1 MEFFKIYSRVSVSD
15 LWRKGNLVDS
25 GFVSNETRVVF
36 RSSSSSVLIYIQMS
50 SEMWQIE
57 SQGDL
62 FFEKCVKGS
71 TILESNQIHSKLA
84 GFMTELFDRWR
95 FQKCSHYVSI
105 VLCSRHYAMNVS
117 EANRAIFPAANI
129 DHRGR
134 AFQVTIHCISVAEQ
148 LLSITGF
155 LPTHRTERALRRLV
169 PSSLDGRVGSSICYS
184 KVDALQIK
192 SGFKDYQPEIDIE
205 LHKYFPGIKWE

>member
-1 MEFFKIYSRVSVSD
+1 
-15 LWRKGNLVDS
+15 
-25 GFVSNETRVVF
+25 
-36 RSSSSSVLIYIQMS
+36 
-50 SEMWQIE
+50 MWQIE

-71 TILESNQIHSKLA
+71 TLPELTQVHSKFA
-84 GFMTELFDRWR
+84 GFITELFDRWR

-117 EANRAIFPAANI
+117 EANKAVFPAANI

-148 LLSITGF
+148 CFLLQDF
-155 LPTHRTERALRRLV
+155 YRLIV
-169 PSSLDGRVGSSICYS
+169 QNEHYEDWSRVLST
-184 KVDALQIK
+184 V
-192 SGFKDYQPEIDIE
+192 E
-205 LHKYFPGIKWE
+205 LEVQFSAVSR

>member
-1 MEFFKIYSRVSVSD
+1 MLIRTNRSVFLYICLSVCTATSSEILFQVEFFKIYTRVSVSD

-71 TILESNQIHSKLA
+71 TLPESNQTCSKFA

-117 EANRAIFPAANI
+117 EANKAIFPAANI

-148 LLSITGF
+148 CFLLQDF
-155 LPTHRTERALRRLV
+155 YRLIV
-169 PSSLDGRVGSSICYS
+169 QNEHYEDWSRVLST
-184 KVDALQIK
+184 V
-192 SGFKDYQPEIDIE
+192 E
-205 LHKYFPGIKWE
+205 LEVQFPAVSR